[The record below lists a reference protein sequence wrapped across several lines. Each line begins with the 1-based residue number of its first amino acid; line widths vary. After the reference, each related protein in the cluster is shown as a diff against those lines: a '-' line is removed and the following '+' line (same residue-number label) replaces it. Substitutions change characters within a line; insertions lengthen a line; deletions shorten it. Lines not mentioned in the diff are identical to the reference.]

1 MSAASASA
9 PEPASV
15 PVPPCVFE
23 CEYRGVRHA
32 GTGLPA
38 PGAELTLYPV
48 AEGQLRAAV
57 LAGGPRSLEQA
68 VTAQGGPVT
77 ATADDPDLRF
87 LPPLLPTDTNN
98 SLLTGFMGTHRS
110 KFDRPPTADEP
121 FRAPNWLI
129 KGMGSWTRMPGE
141 TLTVPASAVALLEE
155 PEVALVFANDADGV
169 PHYAGYTFGNDLNDI
184 GLHTQNPWGWT
195 PYAKLCD
202 SAMTPW
208 LFLGAPP
215 VTAAGRVVIE
225 RGGET
230 AWEGPFTCG
239 ADALFQRVPDMIEHL
254 LSYPALR
261 RPGLVQYML
270 LGSDKASWHDG
281 FRIADEDRVTIE
293 FTSHGV
299 VLSNPVSW
307 AKAVAPVQVG

>member
-1 MSAASASA
+1 MSAASSSA
-9 PEPASV
+9 PA
-15 PVPPCVFE
+15 PVPACVFE
-23 CEYRGVRHA
+23 CEYRGVRRA

-38 PGAELTLYPV
+38 PGAELTLYEV
-48 AEGQLRAAV
+48 TAGQLRAA
-57 LAGGPRSLEQA
+57 LIAGGSAELAQA
-68 VTAQGGPVT
+68 VTSQGDPVT
-77 ATADDPDLRF
+77 VASDDPDLRF

-98 SLLTGFMGTHRS
+98 ALLTGFMGTHRS
-110 KFDRPPTADEP
+110 KFDRAPAPDEP

-129 KGMGSWTRMPGE
+129 KGFGSWTRMPGD

-155 PEVALVFANDADGV
+155 PEVALVFANDADGT
-169 PHYAGYTFGNDLNDI
+169 PHYAGYTFANDLNDI
-184 GLHTQNPWGWT
+184 GLHQQNPWGWT

-202 SAMTPW
+202 TSMTPW
-208 LFLGAPP
+208 LFLDTPP

-225 RGGET
+225 RAGAT

-239 ADALFQRVPDMIEHL
+239 ADGLFPRIPDMVEHL

-261 RPGLVQYML
+261 KPGLVQYML

-281 FRIADEDRVTIE
+281 FHILDEDRVTIE

-299 VLSNPVSW
+299 VLSNPISR
-307 AKAVAPVQVG
+307 AKAVTPVPLR